1 MLLISTIPNI
11 TTIITQSGIEAR
23 QSGATGTYTHNNA
36 PRAFLTAGKGDK
48 LELDADGNYVVT
60 YTYTIPEKVGKFEC
74 LPENMAVVAFV
85 HGNIS
90 SADERLVYNADYV
103 TVVPEVDAAVMRAMT
118 LYNEVA
124 VDMFNVQL
132 KSWAEQICR

>member
-1 MLLISTIPNI
+1 M
-11 TTIITQSGIEAR
+11 
-23 QSGATGTYTHNNA
+23 
-36 PRAFLTAGKGDK
+36 
-48 LELDADGNYVVT
+48 
-60 YTYTIPEKVGKFEC
+60 GKFEC